1 MPFRMLPGATHDQ
14 PAIDP
19 GNLTCCCE
27 VCPSKAKERGIDGE
41 RARRGFPELEPSMR
55 VLSLRAVSM
64 MLFRVLARWIILE
77 RVFAGPS
84 EFGHSG
90 FRRIIR
96 STDPTLQIVEVVVE
110 RRSRFP
116 RGFALRI
123 LRLWTLVVV
132 PAVAPILFRS
142 HGEEFIL
149 LVSRESRKRMPE
161 ALLRFLIHGSNTCQ
175 EFLLVSRRIYTE
187 QQIDEPVHL
196 SLG

>member
-1 MPFRMLPGATHDQ
+1 MKRGFGLSRKELVRCLDEGMVDMPPRDNPDSRNFLTRRVEDYRLSEQIDGIIWACEGQMRFRTLPGATHDQ

-19 GNLTCCCE
+19 GNVTCFCE
-27 VCPSKAKERGIDGE
+27 VCPSKAKERGIDVE

-64 MLFRVLARWIILE
+64 MFFRVLARWIILE

-110 RRSRFP
+110 RR
-116 RGFALRI
+116 
-123 LRLWTLVVV
+123 
-132 PAVAPILFRS
+132 
-142 HGEEFIL
+142 
-149 LVSRESRKRMPE
+149 
-161 ALLRFLIHGSNTCQ
+161 
-175 EFLLVSRRIYTE
+175 
-187 QQIDEPVHL
+187 
-196 SLG
+196 